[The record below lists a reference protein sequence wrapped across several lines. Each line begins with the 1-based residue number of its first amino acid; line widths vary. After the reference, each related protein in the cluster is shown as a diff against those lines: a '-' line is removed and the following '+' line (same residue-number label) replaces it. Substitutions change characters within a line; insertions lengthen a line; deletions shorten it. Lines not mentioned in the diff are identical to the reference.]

1 MDKAAIKKFAVW
13 ARNKLIQDISYKAG
27 LMGITENGIAEKLPQ
42 SATDAEFYD
51 IGLKQPH
58 VISGEAIQQRNCLAD
73 LIQQTMA
80 GSDYQ
85 VAYYSVIEEV
95 AYTWF
100 NRLIAVRFMEVND
113 YLPSHIRVLSSDNA
127 AKLEPDIV
135 TTPFD
140 AGLSFTQTEQEK
152 ILCLKNDNKVDAL
165 FRLLFIK
172 QCNAL
177 HLLLPKLFEKTE
189 DYSELLLNVSV
200 TDPDGVVYH
209 LVHDINEDDFNVK
222 KGGQVEIIGW
232 LYQYYNIE
240 PKAEVDAYV
249 KRGRKVSKNDIPA
262 KTQLFTPDWIVRY
275 MVENSLGR
283 LWIEGHPNN
292 ELKSGWRYYLDEAEQ
307 EADVQVQLDKI
318 REQYKTIKPE
328 DIKIMDPCMGSG
340 HILVYAF
347 DILMQIYETMG
358 YNRRDAAK
366 SILENNLYGLDID
379 DRAFQLT
386 YFAIMMKARQYNR
399 RILNGNTVC
408 HVYSIQESNMID
420 RSQLKYFGIKLG
432 DLERHAARE
441 QMNQLLDTF
450 VDAKEYGSILHVEK
464 YDWNLL
470 RQFVELNSETGPM
483 ELDFAGV
490 GTMQTQ
496 MQQLIDMGQIMA
508 QRYDVVVTNPPY
520 MGNKA
525 MDAKLSEFV
534 KRNYPDSKMDLFA
547 VFIEQCKN
555 MTNINRYT
563 AMITQHSWMF
573 ISSFEKLRSELLSST
588 DIIAMAHLGARAFD
602 EIGGEVVQ
610 TTSFINCKTYIKD
623 YAGVYVR
630 LVNIAGENE
639 KKEIFLEGGNR
650 YITKQCHFSKIPGSP
665 IAYWVQKQ
673 IIENFV
679 KYSLVGSIAY
689 VKKGM
694 FTGENDIFFRLWY
707 EVQYDSID
715 FNVRNH
721 LDVLEKHYVPMN
733 SGGRFRRWYG
743 NRLSIIK
750 FDKQHFNMI
759 TKNKGHRNQQFY
771 FQKTASWTKITTG
784 KFSIRLSEIGFINN
798 DASMAVFEKKEPLEL
813 VVGFLNGKVAQYYLN
828 LFNESLNYT
837 SGNIASIP
845 YHVIKKE
852 GIVQFIYKCISIS
865 KSDWDSFEISWDFLV
880 HPLVKYRDYSVNIE
894 NREVIS
900 RECLGLVNSFKTWQ
914 TICNN
919 QFDTLKTN
927 EEELNRIFIE
937 IYGLQDALTPDV
949 ADKDVTVARIY
960 DTKEDIPESMKGNG
974 YVLTKQD
981 VIKSLIFYAVG
992 CMFGR
997 YSLDKQGLVF
1007 AGGNFDQVYWKYKG
1021 QAALNKNGESITGG
1035 YAGISMAQYHYPAF
1049 RDSDDW
1055 RTATKLTFEPDVD
1068 NIIPITDEAYF
1079 EDDIVGLFCAWLK
1092 KVYGEETLEENLSFI
1107 AQALGCRGN
1116 TNREVI
1122 RNYFLKD
1129 FFNDHCKTYKKRPI
1143 YWLFDSGKNNGF
1155 KALIYMHRYDE
1166 NTIGNVR
1173 IDYLH
1178 RIEQIY
1184 EGEIKRMQD
1193 TIDNGTDAH
1202 EVTAAEKQ
1210 KEKLQ
1215 KQQNECKEYDEKIAH
1230 LALARISIDLDDGVK
1245 VNYEKVQTGKDEKQ
1259 YQILAKI

>member
-13 ARNKLIQDISYKAG
+13 ARNKLIKDISYKAG
-27 LMGITENGIAEKLPQ
+27 LMGITEDGIAEKLPQ

-51 IGLKQPH
+51 IGLKRPH

-73 LIQQTMA
+73 LIQQKMA

-85 VAYYSVIEEV
+85 AAYHSVIEEV

-140 AGLSFTQTEQEK
+140 AGLSFTQTEKEK
-152 ILCLKNDNKVDAL
+152 VLCLKNDNKVDAL

-177 HLLLPKLFEKTE
+177 HSLLPKLFEKTE

-200 TDPDGVVYH
+200 TDQESVVYH
-209 LVHDINEDDFNVK
+209 LVHDINEDDFNVA

-318 REQYKTIKPE
+318 REQYKTIKLE
-328 DIKIMDPCMGSG
+328 DIKIIDPCMGSG

-358 YNRRDAAK
+358 YNQRDAAK

-432 DLERHAARE
+432 DLERHAALE
-441 QMNQLLDTF
+441 QMNHLLDTF

-470 RQFVELNSETGPM
+470 RQFAELNNETGPM
-483 ELDFAGV
+483 ELDFAGI
-490 GTMQTQ
+490 GTMQIR
-496 MQQLIDMGQIMA
+496 MQHLIDMGQIMA
-508 QRYDVVVTNPPY
+508 QKYDVVVTNPPY

-534 KRNYPDSKMDLFA
+534 KRNYPDSKADLFA

-555 MTNINRYT
+555 MTNTNRYT

-573 ISSFEKLRSELLSST
+573 LSSFEKLRSELLSSI

-610 TTSFINCKTYIKD
+610 TTSFINYKTHIKD
-623 YAGVYVR
+623 YDGIYVR
-630 LVNIAGENE
+630 LVDVAGENE
-639 KKEIFLEGGNR
+639 KKEIFLRGNNR
-650 YITKQCHFSKIPGSP
+650 YIAKQSNFSKIPGSP
-665 IAYWVQKQ
+665 IAYWV
-673 IIENFV
+673 
-679 KYSLVGSIAY
+679 
-689 VKKGM
+689 
-694 FTGENDIFFRLWY
+694 
-707 EVQYDSID
+707 
-715 FNVRNH
+715 NH
-721 LDVLEKHYVPMN
+721 NIYKIYNNPNLDVIAKPRHGLATSDNSRFLRMWFEVDINNTSIIKKCDYSKKWYPMN
-733 SGGRFRRWYG
+733 KGGAYKKWYG
-743 NRLSIIK
+743 NLDWIIDYEHNGEEIKNYAISIYKCSSRTI
-750 FDKQHFNMI
+750 QN
-759 TKNKGHRNQQFY
+759 TQFY
-771 FQKTASWTKITTG
+771 FKESLTWSALTSGAFSVRWSERGALFGSGGYSIFLETKIIKYILALMNNKIT
-784 KFSIRLSEIGFINN
+784 EIFIEIV
-798 DASMAVFEKKEPLEL
+798 SPT
-813 VVGFLNGKVAQYYLN
+813 
-828 LFNESLNYT
+828 LNYEVGHIKT
-837 SGNIASIP
+837 IP
-845 YHVIKKE
+845 VYIEEDKHL
-852 GIVQFIYKCISIS
+852 IVDQLVDQCIEIS
-865 KSDWDSFEISWDFLV
+865 KQDWDSFETSWDFLV
-880 HPLVKYRDYSVNIE
+880 HPLVKYRSYSVDVE
-894 NREVIS
+894 NGKDVS
-900 RECLGLVNSFKTWQ
+900 RECLGLEDSFETWK

-927 EEELNRIFIE
+927 EEELNRIFID
-937 IYGLQDALTPDV
+937 IYGLQDELAPDIV
-949 ADKDVTVARIY
+949 DKNVTVARIY
-960 DTKEDIPESMKGNG
+960 DTKEDIPEFMKGNA

-981 VIKSLIFYAVG
+981 VIKSLISYAVG
-992 CMFGR
+992 CIFGR

-1021 QAALNKNGESITGG
+1021 QAALNENGE
-1035 YAGISMAQYHYPAF
+1035 P
-1049 RDSDDW
+1049 
-1055 RTATKLTFEPDVD
+1055 
-1068 NIIPITDEAYF
+1068 
-1079 EDDIVGLFCAWLK
+1079 GL
-1092 KVYGEETLEENLSFI
+1092 S
-1107 AQALGCRGN
+1107 
-1116 TNREVI
+1116 
-1122 RNYFLKD
+1122 
-1129 FFNDHCKTYKKRPI
+1129 
-1143 YWLFDSGKNNGF
+1143 S
-1155 KALIYMHRYDE
+1155 
-1166 NTIGNVR
+1166 
-1173 IDYLH
+1173 
-1178 RIEQIY
+1178 
-1184 EGEIKRMQD
+1184 
-1193 TIDNGTDAH
+1193 
-1202 EVTAAEKQ
+1202 
-1210 KEKLQ
+1210 
-1215 KQQNECKEYDEKIAH
+1215 
-1230 LALARISIDLDDGVK
+1230 
-1245 VNYEKVQTGKDEKQ
+1245 
-1259 YQILAKI
+1259 